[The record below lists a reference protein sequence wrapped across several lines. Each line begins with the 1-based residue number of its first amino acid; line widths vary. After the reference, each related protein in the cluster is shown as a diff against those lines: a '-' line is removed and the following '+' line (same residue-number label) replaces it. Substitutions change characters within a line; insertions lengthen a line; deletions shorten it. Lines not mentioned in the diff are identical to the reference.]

1 MKLTITVLNNN
12 EIRAAIL
19 RTAVRKL
26 VSGSWFNITIVREMA
41 TLTDF
46 DLTEKMEAGLRLLHC
61 VKWEEIEPIALQ
73 WAGELI
79 TEICQK

>member
-1 MKLTITVLNNN
+1 MKLTINVVNNN
-12 EIRAAIL
+12 EIKAALL

-26 VSGSWFNITIVREMA
+26 ASQGHFDITTVREMA
-41 TLTDF
+41 KLTEF
-46 DLTEKMEAGLRLLHC
+46 TLTEKMEAGLRILHC
-61 VKWEEIEPIALQ
+61 MEWEEIEPIALQ